1 MNMNFIVF
9 IFSLEICH
17 ILSDRYALKESDLTV
32 EGENIEKKNVYL
44 LLNLDGSLPMPG
56 KIKSLSVKKNI
67 PEPWSTIYSHH
78 EQVELKKNNKLTTI
92 SLLPLQWTITFD
104 FMPGKKGR
112 RKKNGHLTVS
122 FS

>member
-32 EGENIEKKNVYL
+32 EVENIEKKNVYL

-56 KIKSLSVKKNI
+56 KIKSLSVKKKTI
-67 PEPWSTIYSHH
+67 QSLGPRSTLIMS
-78 EQVELKKNNKLTTI
+78 KL
-92 SLLPLQWTITFD
+92 S
-104 FMPGKKGR
+104 
-112 RKKNGHLTVS
+112 
-122 FS
+122 

>member
-9 IFSLEICH
+9 IFSPEICH

-56 KIKSLSVKKNI
+56 KIKSLSVKIKQ
-67 PEPWSTIYSHH
+67 SRALVHD
-78 EQVELKKNNKLTTI
+78 L
-92 SLLPLQWTITFD
+92 
-104 FMPGKKGR
+104 
-112 RKKNGHLTVS
+112 
-122 FS
+122 FSSRAS

>member
-56 KIKSLSVKKNI
+56 KIKISFCEKKTIQSLGPRSI
-67 PEPWSTIYSHH
+67 LITS
-78 EQVELKKNNKLTTI
+78 KL
-92 SLLPLQWTITFD
+92 S
-104 FMPGKKGR
+104 
-112 RKKNGHLTVS
+112 
-122 FS
+122 